1 MRNYIRYIVVLVL
14 IIAGGLLLISV
25 INKFTEPKVSKV
37 DNNAQT
43 EEKDTTKED
52 NDSNVTLDVE
62 PTDENDKTNESNGDT
77 TEPTEEVTP
86 DADSTEPPVTTT
98 TPEVTQEQTD
108 NITVPNTGTKEN
120 IAFIIIGLITIIT
133 GITYI
138 KKHANN

>member
-25 INKFTEPKVSKV
+25 INKFTEPDVSKV
-37 DNNAQT
+37 NNNAKT
-43 EEKDTTKED
+43 EEKDTATKD

-62 PTDENDKTNESNGDT
+62 PTEEKDTTNESNGDT
-77 TEPTEEVTP
+77 TAPAEEVTP
-86 DADSTEPPVTTT
+86 DSTNPSTSTT
-98 TPEVTQEQTD
+98 TPETD

-120 IAFIIIGLITIIT
+120 IAFIVIGLITITT
-133 GITYI
+133 GIAYI